1 MLTRGAV
8 VRPGIHGTRHHGER
22 SRGLR
27 FAGETSH
34 RRVPPYDH
42 TSLTDVATKAGFEA
56 HHVNWR
62 GWSGLTDRKLFEVVV
77 REEFVFVTNN
87 ARDFRKIMEEAEL
100 HAGLIVIVPNVKPI
114 AQSEL
119 FERALHEIARIPD
132 MINKVVEIDSDELR
146 IYELPK
152 LG

>member
-1 MLTRGAV
+1 M
-8 VRPGIHGTRHHGER
+8 
-22 SRGLR
+22 
-27 FAGETSH
+27 
-34 RRVPPYDH
+34 
-42 TSLTDVATKAGFEA
+42 
-56 HHVNWR
+56 
-62 GWSGLTDRKLFEVVV
+62 

-87 ARDFRKIMEEAEL
+87 ARDFRKIMAEAEL
-100 HAGLIVIVPNVKPI
+100 HAGLIVIVPNVRPI

-132 MINKVVEIDSDELR
+132 VINKVVEIDSDELR